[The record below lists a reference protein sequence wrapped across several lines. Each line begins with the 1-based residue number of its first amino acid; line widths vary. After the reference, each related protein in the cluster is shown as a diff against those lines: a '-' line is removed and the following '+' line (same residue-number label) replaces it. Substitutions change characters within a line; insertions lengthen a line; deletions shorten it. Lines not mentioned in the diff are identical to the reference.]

1 MKHIGLLISAMNSG
15 GAERVVS
22 HLTHILN
29 RDYHVHLILFED
41 TYMEYS
47 CAGRIHN
54 LNVPAEKGNVYV
66 KLKLLK
72 QRIQRLKVLIREEK
86 LECVVSF
93 LDTPNFVNLLAK
105 VPGCRKVI
113 SIRNYSSLE
122 NSRSMI
128 GALTNIAMKLL
139 YKRADCVVPV
149 TKLIEK
155 DFHEN
160 YGISLNK
167 LHTIYNPY
175 NFEDMH
181 EKGSVPLKPEE
192 QSFFDSGFV
201 FVNVGRI
208 MYQKAVW
215 HLVKAFSLVHNQ
227 HPDAR
232 LVIVGEDFTKGKL
245 TKLLDDLNICDCV
258 LLTGRTRNPY
268 QYLQNAD
275 CYVLSSLFEGFPNA
289 LVEGMACGCA
299 VIAADCKS
307 GPREIL
313 FEDVDLNASLDEI
326 TEADYGILVPALE
339 PEENWDASVITD
351 GERKLAQAMQ
361 MLLHDPEKRNY
372 YAKCAAVRSRTFDYE
387 AAGKEFSCVIEGK

>member
-1 MKHIGLLISAMNSG
+1 MKKIGLLIDTMNSG
-15 GAERVVS
+15 GAQRVVS
-22 HLTHILN
+22 HLTRILGEL
-29 RDYHVHLILFED
+29 YEVHLILFED
-41 TYMEYS
+41 TYMEYTCEGILHS
-47 CAGRIHN
+47 LG
-54 LNVPAEKGNVYV
+54 VPARFGNLIV
-66 KLKLLK
+66 KANLILK
-72 QRIQRLKVLIREEK
+72 RISRLKRVIKEEK
-86 LECVVSF
+86 LACVISF
-93 LDTPNFVNLLAK
+93 LDTPNCVNLFAK
-105 VPGCRKVI
+105 VPGCLKVI
-113 SIRNYSSLE
+113 SIRNYPSGKGGTMGKIKDS
-122 NSRSMI
+122 
-128 GALTNIAMKLL
+128 AMKLL
-139 YKRADCVVPV
+139 YRRADCVVPV
-149 TKLIEK
+149 SKVIEQV
-155 DFHEN
+155 FHDR
-160 YGISLNK
+160 YGIPYNK

-175 NFEDMH
+175 NFKDML

-201 FVNVGRI
+201 FANVGRI

-289 LVEGMACGCA
+289 LVEGMACDCA

-339 PEENWDASVITD
+339 PEENWDPVVITD
-351 GERKLAQAMQ
+351 SERMLAQAMQ
-361 MLLHDPEKRNY
+361 TLLRDPEKRNY

-387 AAGKEFSCVIEGK
+387 AAGKEFSRVIEGK